1 MTRKPSFDVAKAR
14 ELRASGL
21 GPSEIARMLGVG
33 RNSVYR
39 VLESSVVAKHI
50 TKAEREQGVIYALPG
65 RRRPDGWRLA
75 HNHVRHGARTRDG
88 VRGFRIFWIDPA
100 LIAADASKWAAC
112 DCGWRPEL
120 GVHYA
125 RR

>member
-1 MTRKPSFDVAKAR
+1 MTRKPSFDAKGAR
-14 ELRASGL
+14 AAGQRPRRERDCQD
-21 GPSEIARMLGVG
+21 ARRWPQLSLPCAGV
-33 RNSVYR
+33 
-39 VLESSVVAKHI
+39 I
-50 TKAEREQGVIYALPG
+50 TKAEREQGLIYALPG
-65 RRRPDGWRLA
+65 RQRPNGWRLA

-88 VRGFRIFWIDPA
+88 VRGFRIFWIDPV

>member
-21 GPSEIARMLGVG
+21 GASEIARMLGVG

-50 TKAEREQGVIYALPG
+50 TKAERG
-65 RRRPDGWRLA
+65 PDLCSARTPASGRLA
-75 HNHVRHGARTRDG
+75 PGAQSCPPWRT
-88 VRGFRIFWIDPA
+88 
-100 LIAADASKWAAC
+100 
-112 DCGWRPEL
+112 
-120 GVHYA
+120 HQ
-125 RR
+125 